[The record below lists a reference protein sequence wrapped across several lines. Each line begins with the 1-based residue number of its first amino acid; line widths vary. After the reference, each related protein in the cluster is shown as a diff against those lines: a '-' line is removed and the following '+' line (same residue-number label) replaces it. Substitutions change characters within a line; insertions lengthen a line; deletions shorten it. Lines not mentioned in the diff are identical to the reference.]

1 MNCSH
6 DDVGDFEAATDQL
19 VDEIC
24 QRLTSLYALLD
35 TSLADR
41 GPPLA
46 DIRAHA
52 SEIIRRLASPNGST
66 AALVARTL
74 WPPQPAEQVPVPW
87 WETPLGTLISG
98 VTREPT
104 GSASAAR

>member
-6 DDVGDFEAATDQL
+6 DDVEDFEAATDQL

-35 TSLADR
+35 TTLAEH

-46 DIRAHA
+46 DIRTHA
-52 SEIIRRLASPNGST
+52 SEIIHRLASPNGST
-66 AALVARTL
+66 AALIARTL
-74 WPPQPAEQVPVPW
+74 WPPQPAQQVPVPW
-87 WETPLGTLISG
+87 WETPLGTLIDII
-98 VTREPT
+98 TREPADAT
-104 GSASAAR
+104 SATR